1 MDRIL
6 TLCRLLGTILLYGIH
21 TSFMECLLLDK
32 KKYNWMW
39 WCLRGILALGK
50 SMQDDQ
56 KVKVFLLSS
65 IGNMRPLQA
74 T

>member
-1 MDRIL
+1 
-6 TLCRLLGTILLYGIH
+6 
-21 TSFMECLLLDK
+21 
-32 KKYNWMW
+32 MW

-65 IGNMRPLQA
+65 VGNLRLLQTTWDPDSKTQRKKTKHESSA
-74 T
+74 KNPSSEEIWGG